1 MAAPSALELSVLAR
15 KRRVRS
21 LHKWFATLARSVSKP
36 IRP

>member
-1 MAAPSALELSVLAR
+1 MAAPTALELSVVAR
-15 KRRVRS
+15 RYRVKS

>member
-21 LHKWFATLARSVSKP
+21 LHKWFSTLARSLSKP
-36 IRP
+36 SRL